1 LPLYLPDYSRDKRGL
16 NVAILVAQV
25 LHFLH
30 EHDAEAVGLRV
41 EGLRKYRL
49 RHLRG
54 AGYQRTRLFLRLLQ
68 LLADEQFE
76 AKRCEQRGRPFLQ
89 QLAAI
94 PYAEESF
101 SEVELVPYPVLW
113 SLILE
118 RLRTSPVAITPVAVA
133 RPEPA
138 RPAA

>member
-1 LPLYLPDYSRDKRGL
+1 
-16 NVAILVAQV
+16 
-25 LHFLH
+25 
-30 EHDAEAVGLRV
+30 
-41 EGLRKYRL
+41 
-49 RHLRG
+49 
-54 AGYQRTRLFLRLLQ
+54 LFLRLLQ
-68 LLADEQFE
+68 LLADEQLE

-101 SEVELVPYPVLW
+101 SEVEIVPYPVLW

-118 RLRTSPVAITPVAVA
+118 RLRTSPVVALVAAA

-138 RPAA
+138 QAAA